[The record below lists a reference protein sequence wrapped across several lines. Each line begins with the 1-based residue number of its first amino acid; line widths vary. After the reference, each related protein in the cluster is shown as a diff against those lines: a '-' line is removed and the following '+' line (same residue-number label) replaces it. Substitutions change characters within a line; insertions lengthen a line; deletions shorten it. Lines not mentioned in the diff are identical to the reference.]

1 MGVTNKLI
9 KMIVNCRNKVKF
21 KLRIPSSYYDSVQN
35 AFSILPLEEEEEK
48 EEEEENKVSRF
59 TFAHIHTYSLI
70 LSMPYEYR
78 STIRLYFLF

>member
-35 AFSILPLEEEEEK
+35 AFSILPLEEEEE
-48 EEEEENKVSRF
+48 NKVSRF